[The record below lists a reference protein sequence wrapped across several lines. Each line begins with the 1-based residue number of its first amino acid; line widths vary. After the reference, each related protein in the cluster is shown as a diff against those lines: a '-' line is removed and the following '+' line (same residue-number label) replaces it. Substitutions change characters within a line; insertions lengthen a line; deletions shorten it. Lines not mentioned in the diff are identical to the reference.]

1 MIRIKGLKKT
11 FGKTTVLDNIN
22 LVIEQGERVALIGPN
37 GAGKTTLIRTILGEY
52 SFEGELAVFGKNPRS
67 QRVHILERIGYVPQ
81 MPPPIQMTVG
91 ELVDFTTAISRNCHQ
106 QTIYHH
112 AEELGLDVKSNI
124 KKPFQK
130 LSGGMK
136 QKILISLVLGR
147 KPDILIMDEPAANL
161 DPQARQIFFMQLMRE
176 MEHTTMLLSSH
187 RVDEIVNLISRVVEM
202 DYGKIV
208 SDEQIEPSELTNKVI
223 ECRIV
228 LSERYEPAIKLLKDW
243 KFENVNGGLE
253 FIGRFIGTERFRFLA
268 AISHFA
274 GRIEKLD
281 MG

>member
-1 MIRIKGLKKT
+1 M
-11 FGKTTVLDNIN
+11 TVLDDIS
-22 LVIEQGERVALIGPN
+22 LVIDQGDRVALVGPN

-52 SFEGELAVFGKNPRS
+52 VFEGELTVFGKNPRYE
-67 QRVHILERIGYVPQ
+67 RVQILDRIGYVPQ

-91 ELVDFTTAISRNCHQ
+91 ELITFTAGICKSCTPQDIYQ
-106 QTIYHH
+106 Q
-112 AEELGLDVKSNI
+112 AEELGLDVKSNM

-136 QKILISLVLGR
+136 QKMLISLALAR

-161 DPQARQIFFMQLMRE
+161 DPQARQIFFMQLIRAMG
-176 MEHTTMLLSSH
+176 HTTMLLSSH
-187 RVDEIVNLISRVVEM
+187 RVDEIVNLISRVIEM
-202 DYGKIV
+202 DYGKV
-208 SDEQIEPSELTNKVI
+208 VRDEQIERSELADKVI
-223 ECRIV
+223 ACRVV
-228 LSERYEPAIKLLKDW
+228 LSESYEPAIKLLRDW

-253 FIGRFIGTERFRFLA
+253 FTGRFIGTERFRFLA

-274 GRIEKLD
+274 GHIEKLD